1 MCACACACACVCV
14 CVWGAQDPQT
24 HTINNSVA
32 GSCPLRVCRD
42 VKASIFPSAGPP
54 LVHEK
59 LMACSL
65 ARPAFIMYDHSKKE
79 RPDTA
84 SKQLTT
90 QKLQLRFPDI
100 TLSIN
105 SGGGKT
111 KDAGSKFGIERLIDE
126 YGKYLQ
132 QQFMLLLETYA
143 EEMSRR

>member
-1 MCACACACACVCV
+1 
-14 CVWGAQDPQT
+14 
-24 HTINNSVA
+24 
-32 GSCPLRVCRD
+32 
-42 VKASIFPSAGPP
+42 
-54 LVHEK
+54 
-59 LMACSL
+59 
-65 ARPAFIMYDHSKKE
+65 MYDHSKKE